1 MSDREWTRRVGPLS
15 CLIRSRPPQG
25 LASVAHDPEWVG
37 GELTARA
44 HRLAAGSPRRSS
56 SPPCVPPAS
65 PRVSWSMKREEES
78 EGSGR
83 KRW

>member
-1 MSDREWTRRVGPLS
+1 MSHREWTRHGGRLS
-15 CLIRSRPPQG
+15 CLIRSRPPEG
-25 LASVAHDPEWVG
+25 LASVAHGPGWAG
-37 GELTARA
+37 GELTARV

-65 PRVSWSMKREEES
+65 PRVWWNMKPEQES